1 MINAATSENRLQE
14 MDYLKNLKERFK
26 KTALE
31 GFYSSEVMELL
42 LSYGAPGARVAA
54 LSSAL
59 IQRFKCLRATLDAP
73 SDELRAV
80 AGMRDNSVIFIKLLK
95 ETAGIYLRE
104 RMMKRD
110 VVRSGRELLDY
121 LNMTLSGERIEKF
134 LAVYLNS
141 AMEILAVETLFEGTI
156 NQTAVYPRKVV
167 EKALKHNA
175 HGVIFVHNHPSGD
188 SAPSETD
195 KQLTIVLERA
205 AKAIDL
211 NVVDH
216 IIIGRG
222 PHFSAREKGWMGA
235 PPRAA
240 SRTGRSENMIGTP
253 AAEKDGA

>member
-1 MINAATSENRLQE
+1 MMNTAAPEKQLRDR
-14 MDYLKNLKERFK
+14 DYLKNLKERFK
-26 KTALE
+26 KNALD
-31 GFYSSEVMELL
+31 GFYSSEIMELL
-42 LSYGAPGARVAA
+42 LSYAAPGARVVA
-54 LSSAL
+54 LSGAL
-59 IQRFKCLRATLDAP
+59 IQRFKCLRATFDAP

-95 ETAGIYLRE
+95 ETAGVYLRE

-110 VVRSGRELLDY
+110 VVRSGTELIQY

-141 AMEILAVETLFEGTI
+141 ASEVLAVETLFEGTI

-175 HGVIFVHNHPSGD
+175 HAVIFVHNHPSGD

-195 KQLTIVLERA
+195 KQLTVVLERA
-205 AKAIDL
+205 ARAIDL

-235 PPRAA
+235 PPHAT
-240 SRTGRSENMIGTP
+240 SKKGRSENMINTP
-253 AAEKDGA
+253 AADKDGA